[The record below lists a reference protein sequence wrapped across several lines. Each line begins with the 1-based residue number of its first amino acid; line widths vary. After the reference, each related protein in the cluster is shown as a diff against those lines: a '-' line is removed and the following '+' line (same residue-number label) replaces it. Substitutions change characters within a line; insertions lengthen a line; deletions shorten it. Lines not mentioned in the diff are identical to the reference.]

1 MVRTRFAL
9 ILYFCM
15 VTHRAARH
23 ALSKA
28 FLKLMNM
35 VQILL
40 MLELLFTQD
49 YKVEDLFFGASSGSE
64 PSHMEKISS
73 LLAAR
78 CTTILL
84 WALIGKF

>member
-1 MVRTRFAL
+1 MLFSSKKKRRKNDFVFAAQGQENKR
-9 ILYFCM
+9 ICNK
-15 VTHRAARH
+15 
-23 ALSKA
+23 SKKKKKKKDFGVVLA
-28 FLKLMNM
+28 F
-35 VQILL
+35 VC
-40 MLELLFTQD
+40 
-49 YKVEDLFFGASSGSE
+49 V